1 MKRLALI
8 LAILVLVAAVAIG
21 VMLNQKKDLD
31 ADLKNVRADL
41 TTQQEA
47 LTKAQQEAEE
57 KTAALQ
63 TELDSAKESLGSVQ
77 TELEKAKTDLTA
89 KEEAL
94 TKAQKEADDKIAA
107 LTTELDAAKAD
118 LEKGETELKEA
129 QAKPG
134 ALQTLLDE
142 ALKDKEAL
150 TTKLAVVEKDL
161 EKAQQD
167 GEAKAGEIQTLLDGA
182 LAEKEELTTK
192 LAAMEKDLEEA
203 LAREKDNL
211 MLLEEAMADRDGL
224 EAQLEEL
231 KQQAAEPAAQTA
243 ETAGQEEITVT
254 KFGYDSPVAVT
265 VTFDKDGAIV
275 ALQIGDEQFAE
286 TPGLGARVKE
296 EAFIN
301 QFIGKVPPLSYEDE
315 ELDAITGA
323 SLTSKAVLD
332 AINEAYTLRGQ

>member
-63 TELDSAKESLGSVQ
+63 TELDTAKESLGGVQ

-94 TKAQKEADDKIAA
+94 TKAHQEAEDKIAA

-150 TTKLAVVEKDL
+150 TTKLTVVEKDL

>member
-63 TELDSAKESLGSVQ
+63 TELDTAKESLGGVQ